1 MIWNFG
7 DVSKDV
13 PPYRKLHAKDVPKQ
27 KMVLSRA
34 VGVIKEL
41 LKAGSRDVEKIAT
54 LTVDSNTCFV
64 DDCMIALI
72 TKFRFDSR
80 AARCWTFTTM
90 YQNLNKKSSSS
101 AIH

>member
-34 VGVIKEL
+34 AVGVIKEL

-54 LTVDSNTCFV
+54 LTVVDSNTCF

-72 TKFRFDSR
+72 TKFRFDAGHSQQCIR
-80 AARCWTFTTM
+80 T
-90 YQNLNKKSSSS
+90 
-101 AIH
+101 